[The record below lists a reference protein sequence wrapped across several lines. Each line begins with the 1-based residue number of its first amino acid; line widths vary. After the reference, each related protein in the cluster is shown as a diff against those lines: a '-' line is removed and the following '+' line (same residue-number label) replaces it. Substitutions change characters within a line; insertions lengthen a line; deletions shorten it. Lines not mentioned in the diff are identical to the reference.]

1 MLILKQEKKDKERSY
16 KFHEIATKL
25 NLLDNITSPLSF
37 LNKRQSQFSIVLNL
51 KFPRTKYYTKFEEQ
65 NRTVSILYFN
75 THEQFQIY
83 C

>member
-16 KFHEIATKL
+16 KFQEIATKL
-25 NLLDNITSPLSF
+25 IQLDNITSPLSF
-37 LNKRQSQFSIVLNL
+37 LNKRQSQSSIVLNL
-51 KFPRTKYYTKFEEQ
+51 KFPRTKYYIKFEEQ
-65 NRTVSILYFN
+65 NRTVSVLYFN